1 MHSMADMRYREYRSP
16 VTQAGL
22 SPELCLLI
30 GNSCADKVRRGLKA
44 SDLSCRKLTTQAVP

>member
-22 SPELCLLI
+22 SPELCLLT
-30 GNSCADKVRRGLKA
+30 GNSRADKVRRGLKA